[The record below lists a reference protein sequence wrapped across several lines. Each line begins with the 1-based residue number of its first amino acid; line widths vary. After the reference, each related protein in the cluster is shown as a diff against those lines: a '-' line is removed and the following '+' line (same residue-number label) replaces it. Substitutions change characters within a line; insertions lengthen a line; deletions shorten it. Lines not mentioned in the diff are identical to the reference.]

1 MVDNGPFLVHVAVM
15 SMLVPASLSLAHL
28 GEVWRARS
36 ALEARPQVKMQNNM
50 EIQTA
55 TAMAQSLMQKMDLDD
70 RLDLLHGRGIAGLD
84 TQRKH
89 ISSRDVYHIHGVEG
103 AYVGNTLGNVDLG
116 IPPLHLND
124 GSQGFRDEKN
134 PGTTT
139 AFPCSLAAAATW
151 NPKAVESLGKAIGT
165 EFRDKGANVLLGPGV
180 NVARVPY
187 NGRNFEYISG
197 EDPYLGFKL
206 AAPLI
211 KGIQSKGVL
220 ATVKHWVNNNQET
233 DRFDMN
239 AVVSE
244 RTRFEMY
251 YPPFLGAIQA
261 GVASVMC
268 GYNKINGFYACENN
282 QTLRSDL
289 REQLGFDGWVMSDW
303 IATHTVEAIQKGLD
317 QEMPDGDFFG
327 APLRKRVA
335 VLEQHADD
343 DDDHDDNARAFT
355 STSKLN
361 KTDAISGK
369 MIERSVL
376 RILTQM
382 FKVGVMADSKDGKTA
397 FDVFNNPDKIN
408 RNVTRPEHVDL
419 ARRMAADSTILLKND
434 KQALPLPKRV
444 HEGERKT
451 LEDHGKKPTI
461 AVVGRASDSGWGQR
475 NCEGRSEEHRH
486 PIPRYLRFP
495 EEVGEPPKQLKG
507 FERVFLQPGKAEDI
521 EIRLTKR
528 DISIFSETA
537 HSWQIV
543 RGKFEVMVG
552 ASSKDI
558 KLRANIVL

>member
-1 MVDNGPFLVHVAVM
+1 
-15 SMLVPASLSLAHL
+15 
-28 GEVWRARS
+28 
-36 ALEARPQVKMQNNM
+36 
-50 EIQTA
+50 
-55 TAMAQSLMQKMDLDD
+55 
-70 RLDLLHGRGIAGLD
+70 
-84 TQRKH
+84 
-89 ISSRDVYHIHGVEG
+89 
-103 AYVGNTLGNVDLG
+103 
-116 IPPLHLND
+116 
-124 GSQGFRDEKN
+124 
-134 PGTTT
+134 
-139 AFPCSLAAAATW
+139 
-151 NPKAVESLGKAIGT
+151 
-165 EFRDKGANVLLGPGV
+165 
-180 NVARVPY
+180 
-187 NGRNFEYISG
+187 
-197 EDPYLGFKL
+197 
-206 AAPLI
+206 
-211 KGIQSKGVL
+211 
-220 ATVKHWVNNNQET
+220 
-233 DRFDMN
+233 
-239 AVVSE
+239 
-244 RTRFEMY
+244 
-251 YPPFLGAIQA
+251 
-261 GVASVMC
+261 
-268 GYNKINGFYACENN
+268 
-282 QTLRSDL
+282 
-289 REQLGFDGWVMSDW
+289 
-303 IATHTVEAIQKGLD
+303 
-317 QEMPDGDFFG
+317 MPDGDFFG

-382 FKVGVMADSKDGKTA
+382 YKVGVMADSKDGKTA
-397 FDVFNNPDKIN
+397 FDVFSNPDKIN

-461 AVVGRASDSGWGQR
+461 AVVGRCAHSKPLIVGGGSAIVKADPKNIVTPYLGIRRKAGESYSVVLVDSDDAKEATAQLQTIMPEYVVIAVGVY
-475 NCEGRSEEHRH
+475 SEEGTDRKNLSLAKGHDILISHVAQHQRRH
-486 PIPRYLRFP
+486 NPAASIVVAASVPGAILTPWSSDVSAVLVNFFPGQEYGNALADVLFGDISPSAKLPLTFPNEENEPKFSLQAYPGVRNTSVYEEELVIGYRWYEKHQVSPKFPFGFGMSYTTFQYGGLTVTPPNGEGKRQEKAIVSLLRSDEQDQVALSVQFSVKNVGARAGAEVSQLYLRFP

-528 DISIFSETA
+528 DVSIFSETA